1 MGKYLPEVLPF
12 SQWKMLSNEQIF
24 SNYFPIIA
32 VALQGDLLNGLVTVI
47 VLITTRRHGC
57 VTASR
62 IQINNRMHAVKFN
75 REHECRKARSY
86 NFDVNAY
93 FEFVS
98 KLS

>member
-1 MGKYLPEVLPF
+1 MRKYLPEVLPF
-12 SQWKMLSNEQIF
+12 SQWKMFSNGQIF
-24 SNYFPIIA
+24 SNYFPILA

-62 IQINNRMHAVKFN
+62 VQINRKHAVKFN